1 MKTKMTFWICAMLI
15 ASSTSAIGQ
24 VSHGNAA
31 ARGNKDARIES
42 AKRDLLTTTAV
53 EKVARVSL
61 AEKAT
66 EKIIAD
72 RFALSGPLVTL
83 ATADDPLMEFNP
95 FAVSPTGASSDTV
108 RLDPYLPPPRGF
120 VLLRI
125 RF

>member
-1 MKTKMTFWICAMLI
+1 MLI
-15 ASSTSAIGQ
+15 ASSTSALGQ
-24 VSHGNAA
+24 VSQGNAA
-31 ARGNKDARIES
+31 VRGEKDAKIES
-42 AKRDLLTTTAV
+42 AKRDLLTTAAV

-66 EKIIAD
+66 EKIVGN

>member
-1 MKTKMTFWICAMLI
+1 MLI
-15 ASSTSAIGQ
+15 ASSTSALGQ
-24 VSHGNAA
+24 VSQGNAA
-31 ARGNKDARIES
+31 VRGEKDAKIES
-42 AKRDLLTTTAV
+42 AKRDLLTTAAV

-61 AEKAT
+61 SEKAAD
-66 EKIIAD
+66 KIVGN
-72 RFALSGPLVTL
+72 RLT
-83 ATADDPLMEFNP
+83 EFNP